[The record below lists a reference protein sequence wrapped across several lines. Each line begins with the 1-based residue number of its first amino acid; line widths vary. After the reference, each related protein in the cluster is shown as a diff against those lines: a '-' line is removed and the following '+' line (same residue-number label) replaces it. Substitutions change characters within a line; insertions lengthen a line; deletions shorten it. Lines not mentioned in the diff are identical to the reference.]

1 MEVFILWLGVSI
13 LVGFIASGK
22 GRSGFGWFVIS
33 VLLSPIIG
41 LIGIAIA
48 GEKK

>member
-1 MEVFILWLGVSI
+1 MTVIIWLGVSI
-13 LVGFIASGK
+13 LVGALASGK
-22 GRSGFGWFVIS
+22 GRSGFGWFILS

-41 LIGIAIA
+41 AIALVIA

>member
-1 MEVFILWLGVSI
+1 MTVILWLGVSI
-13 LVGFIASGK
+13 LVGALASGK
-22 GRSGFGWFVIS
+22 GRSGFGWFILS

-41 LIGIAIA
+41 AIALVIA